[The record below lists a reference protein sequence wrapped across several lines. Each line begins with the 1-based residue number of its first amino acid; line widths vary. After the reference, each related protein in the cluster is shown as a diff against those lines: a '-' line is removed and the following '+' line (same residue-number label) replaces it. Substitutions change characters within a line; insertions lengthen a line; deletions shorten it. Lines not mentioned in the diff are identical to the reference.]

1 MQELLDGFV
10 VGMIGGQK
18 KSRNTILS
26 YKHDIS
32 GYLEFL
38 KEQKISDL
46 TITTNSTVLTYML
59 RLKNEGKA
67 TSTISRCLA
76 SLRAFYSYIIDSGI
90 NMKDPTQSLETP
102 RVSHHSPGI
111 LSTDEVEKL
120 LSQPQL
126 TDAKGLRD
134 RAMLELLYATGIK
147 VSELISLSVEDINI
161 PSGLMYCKTEAHK
174 RVVPVGHHAL
184 IAVDNYLQTARPELA
199 IHDEVRY
206 LFLNCSGN
214 QLSRQGFWKILKHY
228 RQSAGIEKDI
238 TPYTLR
244 HSFAM
249 HLLEG
254 GADLEAVR
262 QMLGHTDISATQVY
276 SKMIDRRI
284 KNVYENAHPRA

>member
-10 VGMIGGQK
+10 VGMIGGKK

-32 GYLEFL
+32 GYLGFL
-38 KEQKISDL
+38 KEQNISDL
-46 TITTNSTVLTYML
+46 SATTHSTILTYML
-59 RLKNEGKA
+59 RLQGEGKA

-102 RVSHHSPGI
+102 RVSHRSPGI
-111 LSTDEVEKL
+111 LSTDEVEAL

-147 VSELISLSVEDINI
+147 VSELINLCVEDVNI
-161 PSGLMYCKTEAHK
+161 PAGILCCRTASHLRAI
-174 RVVPVGHHAL
+174 PVGHHAL
-184 IAVDNYLQTARPELA
+184 VAVEKYLEVARPALA
-199 IHDEVRY
+199 DSDDIRF
-206 LFLNCSGN
+206 LFLNCSGT

-228 RQSAGIEKDI
+228 RQTAGIEKDI

-262 QMLGHTDISATQVY
+262 RMLGHTDISATQVY
-276 SKMIDRRI
+276 SKMIDERI